1 MLLLASTAA
10 RAGAPRCVAA
20 ATAGEAG
27 LATVTATVACRR
39 RGAAAGRA
47 LSSHAV
53 VPLEVTDLS
62 DASQPHTKAPVVFLH
77 GLLGS
82 GTNFRSIALAP
93 SVRAGRRVLALDLR
107 NHGKSPHVAGPT
119 TLEAMADDVI
129 AAADAALGGQP
140 YNLVGHSLGGKTAAL
155 VALRAPPSALAQLV
169 VMDIS
174 PVPYEQRDAQ
184 WGAVTA
190 VVRAAAAL
198 DPARFRSR
206 GDIDRALAVDV
217 PDAGM
222 RSFLGQNLVLRP
234 DGSYAWRINLPALLA
249 SLPAFASFPAPPP
262 AGPYAPASA
271 LPAVFIGGERSRY
284 ILPDAHGPAV
294 RAFFPQATF
303 HTVAGAGHWI
313 HADKPAEFTA
323 LLAGLL
329 K

>member
-1 MLLLASTAA
+1 MHTLASAA
-10 RAGAPRCVAA
+10 LAGAPRAAAAAAGHAALA
-20 ATAGEAG
+20 ATAAP
-27 LATVTATVACRR
+27 VAARRR
-39 RGAAAGRA
+39 RGAASRA
-47 LSSHAV
+47 PLSSHAGV
-53 VPLEVTDLS
+53 VTLEVTDLS
-62 DASQPHTKAPVVFLH
+62 DASQPHTKPPVVFLH

-93 SVRAGRRVLALDLR
+93 SVRAGRRVLAVDLR

-155 VALRAPPSALAQLV
+155 VALRAPSSLAQLV
-169 VMDIS
+169 VMDIA
-174 PVPYEQRDAQ
+174 PVPYELGDAQ
-184 WGAVTA
+184 WGAVTR
-190 VVRAAAAL
+190 VVRAAAGL

-222 RSFLGQNLVLRP
+222 RSFVGQNLVLRP

-249 SLPAFASFPAPPP
+249 SLPAFASFPPPP
-262 AGPYAPASA
+262 PGGPYAPAPG
-271 LPAVFIGGERSRY
+271 LPAVFIAGERSRY

-294 RAFFPQATF
+294 RAFFPQAAF

-329 K
+329 T